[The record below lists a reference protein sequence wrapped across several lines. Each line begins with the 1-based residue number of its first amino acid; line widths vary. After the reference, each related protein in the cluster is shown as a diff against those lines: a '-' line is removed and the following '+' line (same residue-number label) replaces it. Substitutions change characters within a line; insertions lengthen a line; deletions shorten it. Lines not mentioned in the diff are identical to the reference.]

1 MQNLRL
7 IPDIHRQ
14 KPIVK
19 ASFAY
24 NRELIALIKSQK
36 GARWSQS
43 LRSWYFPTKEYL
55 GHTAAEKSQPH
66 LAHMHSRMSQRI
78 PKSKKSVAF
87 LLVYTVL

>member
-43 LRSWYFPTKEYL
+43 LRSWYFPTKEFL
-55 GHTAAEKSQPH
+55 GHGSSKTTEIDTHVSQKS
-66 LAHMHSRMSQRI
+66 LAKI
-78 PKSKKSVAF
+78 KSPLDHIIEQQKHENK
-87 LLVYTVL
+87 